1 MKTSVASLVVAIDIK
16 SFNIAHFA
24 ADVHEWHGLEHL
36 YNQDMTFRSGRAARL
51 QSRLAVKYGRLAQ
64 VMRPDNEFDLKGIEN
79 HPDVTTQI
87 EDISEYRY

>member
-1 MKTSVASLVVAIDIK
+1 
-16 SFNIAHFA
+16 
-24 ADVHEWHGLEHL
+24 
-36 YNQDMTFRSGRAARL
+36 MTFRSGRAARL